1 MKKLGAALVLA
12 AFTLM
17 SCVSTDSSVSRVSAD
32 KQVDLSG
39 YWNDTD
45 VRIVCDSLVQEVLAS
60 PRLSAFSKK
69 AGKLPVV
76 IVGKFKNDSDEHI
89 DTSIITTK
97 VEAALI
103 NSGEVDFVASKN
115 EREGV
120 REEREDQQSWSGEDS
135 AKELANETGAD
146 FMLIGAVKTIVD
158 RAGGV
163 STRTYYVSYQLIYIE
178 SNKKV
183 FMGENSSIKKV
194 IKRSGAKF

>member
-12 AFTLM
+12 AFALM
-17 SCVSTDSSVSRVSAD
+17 SCVSTNSSVSRVDAD

-45 VRIVCDSLVQEVLAS
+45 VKIVCDSLVQEVLAS
-60 PRLSAFSKK
+60 PRLASFSKK

-103 NSGEVDFVASKN
+103 NSGLVDFVASKS

-120 REEREDQQSWSGEDS
+120 REEREDQQSWSSEDS

-163 STRTYYVSYQLIYIE
+163 STRTYYVSYQLVDIE

-194 IKRSGAKF
+194 IKRAGAKF